1 MTDSDLKAAEAK
13 KLRDALWGLSIDAA
27 ELRRRVSVLAP
38 DALADVR
45 RAERLIRQAL
55 DAAGGPE

>member
-1 MTDSDLKAAEAK
+1 MTDSDLQAAEAK
-13 KLRDALWGLSIDAA
+13 KLRDALWGLSIDVA